1 MRVNHSS
8 VVSFAL
14 LVQHPVVVSYALHD
28 NHSLVFR
35 PPILTNHS
43 LTHLSNSLADLEAL
57 MRKRVAAAA
66 AGGKGGAYGGQAM
79 YTLPIVAVTVLLP
92 CAMLWF
98 KHGKFPM

>member
-1 MRVNHSS
+1 
-8 VVSFAL
+8 
-14 LVQHPVVVSYALHD
+14 
-28 NHSLVFR
+28 
-35 PPILTNHS
+35 
-43 LTHLSNSLADLEAL
+43 